1 MVIIGTLVTVMIS
14 LFMFAMAG
22 YGLHEFVKGPTQ
34 GTDYEFNVLMV
45 GLSPVFM
52 FAGMLILAILIF
64 C

>member
-1 MVIIGTLVTVMIS
+1 MDILGNLVGVLIS
-14 LFMFAMAG
+14 LFMFAMGG
-22 YGLHEFVKGPTQ
+22 YGLHEFMIGPKQ

-45 GLSPVFM
+45 GLSPCFL